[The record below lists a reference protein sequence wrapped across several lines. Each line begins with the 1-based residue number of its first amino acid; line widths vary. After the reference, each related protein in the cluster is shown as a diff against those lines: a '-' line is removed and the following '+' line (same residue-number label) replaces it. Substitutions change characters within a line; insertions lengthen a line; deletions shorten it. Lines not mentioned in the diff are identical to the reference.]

1 MARSRKFKLAGTSTD
16 RKSVKLSDSI
26 IITVKQHDALLK
38 YLKER
43 LDFGKPSRDRQ
54 ADRFAIIDREVSGY
68 IKLDPED
75 KKRERENLAGRGPF
89 PTDANLPLAISQL
102 QEALTY
108 IMTVIAPDS
117 GMYAAIAL
125 AEKQGIAKGFAT
137 LMNRNAAKFKHYK
150 NLAKGIF
157 DMLKY
162 NIGGYTIDWVSIFG
176 NMIENSTSGGI
187 EVNKKLVH
195 SGNEI
200 LAIDQYNLIYD
211 VSVSPTDLSLK
222 GEFFSVIDVK
232 TPFRLRK
239 MEADGEIFGIKD
251 VINQTMSPEISYY
264 RIKPIIHIDHSG
276 RAKGDSDWFS
286 ILSMTSPSQEHQG
299 IELINIVIWLIP
311 NDFSLSKSKD
321 FEIWRF
327 TIGNSVKIVSAIHL
341 NNAHGYLPC
350 AFGMPWDD
358 GFGLQ
363 TKSFAEH
370 LTPFQRFAS
379 FQMNIH
385 QKAARKKL
393 YGVTI
398 YNKNIID
405 LGKFDPVAS
414 TIPARPTGMKDFDL
428 RRAFVQFTDA
438 PNTDNTL
445 RDIDAIDALMQKVLP
460 TDMLKQVASLERAT
474 QYQAA
479 AVVQGAN
486 RRSFLIVK
494 ILDDQCFSVIRDIQL
509 FNVFQFQTEL
519 EVINESGEL
528 ITINPADFI
537 EAGVEFDV
545 SDGLKGIDKLII
557 IEGFK
562 DIIQMILQSQRANEQ
577 IDIVAIIDYWTS
589 ILGDKT
595 DFSQFKFKNEFD
607 KLGQQEKQIAFQLLQ
622 QVAQEQEA
630 QGGGGGNTITLPGQ
644 AQ

>member
-1 MARSRKFKLAGTSTD
+1 MARKKKFKFTGSSTD

-26 IITVKQHDALLK
+26 TITVKQHDTLLK

-54 ADRFAIIDREVSGY
+54 ADRFEIIDREISGY
-68 IKLDPED
+68 INLDAED

-89 PTDANLPLAISQL
+89 PTDTNLPLTMAQL
-102 QEALTY
+102 HEALTY
-108 IMTVIAPDS
+108 AMTVIAPDS

-125 AEKQGIAKGFAT
+125 AEKQDVAKGFAT
-137 LMNRNAAKFKHYK
+137 LMNRNAKKFKHYR

-176 NMIENSTSGGI
+176 NMIENAKSGGI
-187 EVNKKLVH
+187 EINKKMVF

-200 LAIDQYNLIYD
+200 LAIDQYNLICD
-211 VSVSPTDLSLK
+211 ISVSPTDLPIK
-222 GEFFSVIDVK
+222 GEFFSIVDVK
-232 TPFRLRK
+232 TPFRLKK

-251 VINQTMSPEISYY
+251 VIKQTMSPEISYY
-264 RIKPIIHIDHSG
+264 RRKPVIHIDHSG

-311 NDFSLSKSKD
+311 NDFGLSKSKD

-370 LTPFQRFAS
+370 LNPFQRFAS

-385 QKAARKKL
+385 QKASRKKL

-405 LGKFDPVAS
+405 LGGFDPVAS

-428 RRAFVQFTDA
+428 RKAVLQFTDA
-438 PNTDNTL
+438 PDTGSTL
-445 RDIDAIDALMQKVLP
+445 KDIDATDALMQKILP
-460 TDMLKQVASLERAT
+460 TDMLRQVASLERAT

-486 RRSFLIVK
+486 RRNHLIVK

-519 EVINESGEL
+519 EVIDESGKL
-528 ITINPADFI
+528 VTINPADFI
-537 EAGVEFDV
+537 EAGLEFDI

-562 DIIQMILQSQRANEQ
+562 DIINMMLQSQLANEQ
-577 IDIVAIIDYWTS
+577 VDIVAIIDYWTS

-595 DFSQFKFKNEFD
+595 DFSQFRFKNEFD
-607 KLGQQEKQIAFQLLQ
+607 KLGQQEKQAAFQLFQ
-622 QVAQEQEA
+622 QAVQQQEA
-630 QGGGGGNTITLPGQ
+630 QKGGGGNV
-644 AQ
+644 

>member
-1 MARSRKFKLAGTSTD
+1 MARKKKFKFAGTSTD
-16 RKSVKLSDSI
+16 RKSVKLSDGI
-26 IITVKQHDALLK
+26 IISVKQHDTLLK

-54 ADRFAIIDREVSGY
+54 ADRFEIIDREISGY
-68 IKLDPED
+68 INLDAED
-75 KKRERENLAGRGPF
+75 KKRERENIAGRGPF
-89 PTDANLPLAISQL
+89 PTDTSLPLTMAQL
-102 QEALTY
+102 HEALTY
-108 IMTVIAPDS
+108 AMTVIAPDS

-125 AEKQGIAKGFAT
+125 AEKQDVAKGFAT
-137 LMNRNAAKFKHYK
+137 LMNRNAKKFKHYR

-176 NMIENSTSGGI
+176 NMIENAKSGGI
-187 EVNKKLVH
+187 EINKKMVF

-200 LAIDQYNLIYD
+200 LAIDQYNLICD
-211 VSVSPTDLSLK
+211 ISVSPTDLPIK
-222 GEFFSVIDVK
+222 GEFFSIVDVK
-232 TPFRLRK
+232 TPFRLKK

-251 VINQTMSPEISYY
+251 VIKQTMSPEISYY
-264 RIKPIIHIDHSG
+264 RRKPVIHIDHSG

-299 IELINIVIWLIP
+299 IELINIVTWLIP
-311 NDFSLSKSKD
+311 NDFGLSKSKD

-370 LTPFQRFAS
+370 LNPFQRFAS

-405 LGKFDPVAS
+405 LGGFDPVAS

-438 PNTDNTL
+438 PNTENTL
-445 RDIDAIDALMQKVLP
+445 RDIDATDALMQKILP
-460 TDMLKQVASLERAT
+460 TDMLRQVASLERAT

-486 RRSFLIVK
+486 RRNHLIVK

-509 FNVFQFQTEL
+509 YNVFQFQTDL
-519 EVINESGEL
+519 EVIDESGKL
-528 ITINPADFI
+528 VTINPADFI
-537 EAGVEFDV
+537 EAGLEFDI

-562 DIIQMILQSQRANEQ
+562 DIINMMLQSQIASEQ
-577 IDIVAIIDYWTS
+577 VDIVAIIDYWTS

-607 KLGQQEKQIAFQLLQ
+607 KLGQQEKQAAFQLFQ
-622 QVAQEQEA
+622 QAVQQQEA
-630 QGGGGGNTITLPGQ
+630 QKGGGGNV
-644 AQ
+644 